1 MTTKAFTRS
10 DTRIQMALSILEMS
24 IRDGSSH
31 DLTDCFRCTPAVL
44 RNLRQGLSNLIQA
57 DSPRIFLPSTARRV
71 HQFQAQQ
78 RWSWAFASADDEVKA
93 IAESCQALINAGM
106 QGREDEIVILLS
118 ARKPKAAFLDPL
130 TEKLTQLN
138 VPFSPPQGVDLT
150 DMDAIRTVYVLLRVA
165 RDNETGEADYPAHR
179 DLLSLLSGVGVK
191 TVLKL
196 AEACIQKQ
204 QNFHDLVYQQP
215 PPNWLQGKPLTA
227 LKRLSAASHAAAAW
241 KTDDTIR
248 VRKAEIRNVLAT
260 QIFTS
265 GNQVQPNLAV
275 WDALLEVLPDGMT
288 LGELLDLLSAN
299 TESEQETILK
309 LVRERLGIQPGDAAP
324 IKKVR
329 ILTMHGS
336 KGLSGK
342 VVFIPFAEQ
351 GIIPSRRNLRCCGT
365 AD

>member
-1 MTTKAFTRS
+1 
-10 DTRIQMALSILEMS
+10 MS
-24 IRDGSSH
+24 G
-31 DLTDCFRCTPAVL
+31 
-44 RNLRQGLSNLIQA
+44 A
-57 DSPRIFLPSTARRV
+57 DQRR
-71 HQFQAQQ
+71 
-78 RWSWAFASADDEVKA
+78 
-93 IAESCQALINAGM
+93 M

-204 QNFHDLVYQQP
+204 QNFHDLVDQQP

-241 KTDDTIR
+241 KTDDTIG

-351 GIIPSRRNLRCCGT
+351 GIIPSRRNLRAAGLLIEHRRLFYVSVTRAMAACILSHARARTGAAAQALAQTFRVQFPRSQFLNEMSVASQNRNNGLT
-365 AD
+365 AAEADQIVAQVNNL